1 MLFFGKKFTE
11 NEFLAISAIRAT
23 IIDGTN
29 AAKSGHPGM
38 AIGSAPALYTLFN
51 RHLVSD
57 PSNPTWINRDRF
69 VLSAGHA
76 SMLLYTL
83 LHLGGFSISLDDLK
97 KFRTIDSI
105 TPGHPEVGLT
115 PGVDATT
122 GPLGQGLAQA
132 VGLAIAEAALS
143 AQYPDG
149 QKIINHYTYALV
161 GDGCLQEGISQEA
174 ISFAG
179 HQKLHKLIVFYDANS
194 VTLDGPLANSFS
206 EDIPARFRAAGWF
219 VQVVNDGNDVKAL
232 DRALRKAKRST
243 QQPSLIMYKSVI
255 GQGSVNQGTYKVHGN
270 PLGVIDGAHAKGT
283 YLYHANEWEIPA
295 EVYQVFKDN
304 FIARGTTAYKDWHKQ
319 VASYKRQHP
328 EAGEFF
334 LNHLGLDVSD
344 CLKNPVPTFEP
355 DSKAS
360 TRVTSG
366 DYLNVLV
373 DEVPHLIGGAADVAH
388 SVMTMLSNHA
398 DFTPE
403 NRAGRNI
410 NFGIREFAMA
420 AMQNGMLLHGGLRTY
435 VGTFLVFSDY
445 MKNAIRLGA
454 LSHLP
459 SIYLFSH
466 DSLAL
471 GEDGPTHQPIE
482 QLAMLRSIPHMDVIR
497 PADANET
504 VAAWKVALART
515 DGPTALILSRQ
526 NLPLLA
532 NSDPFQVEKG
542 GYVLEW
548 EGNEGVMDATLVA
561 SGSEV
566 ELAVA
571 ARKILAEQYQVDVRV
586 VSMPSLNR
594 FVKLEKEEQ
603 ARILGT
609 SYEKVIA
616 VEMAASMPWY
626 QIAKTVFGID
636 QFGASAPG
644 KDVVKKFHF
653 TAEHLVEVVRQAIGK

>member
-1 MLFFGKKFTE
+1 MFGSKKFTE
-11 NEFLAISAIRAT
+11 TELLAISAIRAT
-23 IIDGTN
+23 VIDGTN
-29 AAKSGHPGM
+29 LAKSGHPGM

-57 PSNPTWINRDRF
+57 PANPTWINRDRF

-83 LHLGGFSISLDDLK
+83 LHFGGYQVSLDDLK
-97 KFRTIDSI
+97 KFRQIDSI

-132 VGLAIAEAALS
+132 VGLAVAEEALR
-143 AQYPDG
+143 AQYPEG
-149 QKIINHYTYALV
+149 NKIIDHYTYALI

-179 HQKLHKLIVFYDANS
+179 HQKLHKLIVLYDANS
-194 VTLDGPLANSFS
+194 VTLDGPLSNSFS
-206 EDIPARFRAAGWF
+206 EDIPARFRAANWF
-219 VQVVNDGNDVKAL
+219 VQVINDGNDVKAI
-232 DRALRKAKRST
+232 DKAIRKAKRSKT
-243 QQPSLIMYKSVI
+243 QPSLIMYKSVI

-283 YLYHANEWEIPA
+283 YLYHQAEWEIPA

-304 FIARGTTAYKDWHKQ
+304 FVSRGTSAYKDWLKQ
-319 VASYKRQHP
+319 TTSYRRQHP
-328 EAGEFF
+328 DEGEFLF
-334 LNHLGLDVSD
+334 NHLGVDVTD
-344 CLKNPVPTFEP
+344 CLKNPLPTFEP
-355 DSKAS
+355 NSSAS

-366 DYLNVLV
+366 EYLNSLV
-373 DEVPHLIGGAADVAH
+373 DEVPHLIGGSADVAH
-388 SVMTMLSNHA
+388 SVMTMLSNHK
-398 DFTPE
+398 DFTSE

-420 AMQNGMLLHGGLRTY
+420 AIQNGMLLHGGLRTY

-445 MKNAIRLGA
+445 MKNALRLA
-454 LSHLP
+454 SLSHLP
-459 SIYLFSH
+459 AIYLFSH

-482 QLAMLRSIPHMDVIR
+482 QLTMLRAIPDMDVLR

-504 VAAWKVALART
+504 VASWKLALSRT

-566 ELAVA
+566 ALALE
-571 ARKILAEQYQVDVRV
+571 ARKILAEKHKVDVRL

-594 FVKLEKEEQ
+594 FVNLPSEDQ
-603 ARILGT
+603 ARIIGT
-609 SYEKVIA
+609 SYDKVIA
-616 VEMAASMPWY
+616 VEMAATMPWY
-626 QIAKTVFGID
+626 RVAKTVFGVD
-636 QFGASAPG
+636 HFGASAPA
-644 KDVVKKFHF
+644 KDVLNKFNY
-653 TAEHLVEVVRQAIGK
+653 TAEHLVEVVLQAIGK